1 MGDRAASIEKVTR
14 RINQTRYDRIGERMD
29 KRAETIEANRASAT
43 DSNVRHGT
51 NEEVVGLLLLRQ
63 AVLTNSLPDHP
74 HREVF
79 EASRDSAERELNY
92 RLRGGS
98 STMPKLELITEAN
111 RFIARDTDGLRKACL
126 TIPINIDWMA
136 EKLADFHLSQSRD
149 AWTPV
154 EKGLPSQ
161 SGEYLVTRQM
171 NVPVIDVVAFYHDD
185 KRRGFWGGCI
195 PDVVAWM
202 PLPAPYEQEK

>member
-1 MGDRAASIEKVTR
+1 MDDKDAAEMVRNSKV
-14 RINQTRYDRIGERMD
+14 
-29 KRAETIEANRASAT
+29 A
-43 DSNVRHGT
+43 
-51 NEEVVGLLLLRQ
+51 
-63 AVLTNSLPDHP
+63 
-74 HREVF
+74 
-79 EASRDSAERELNY
+79 
-92 RLRGGS
+92 
-98 STMPKLELITEAN
+98 
-111 RFIARDTDGLRKACL
+111 
-126 TIPINIDWMA
+126 A
-136 EKLADFHLSQSRD
+136 EKWRDYRWQRDLNDNTHDRLLFLSGYTAAFSQSRD

-202 PLPAPYEQEK
+202 PLPGPYEQEK

>member
-1 MGDRAASIEKVTR
+1 
-14 RINQTRYDRIGERMD
+14 MD
-29 KRAETIEANRASAT
+29 KRAETIEAAK
-43 DSNVRHGT
+43 
-51 NEEVVGLLLLRQ
+51 
-63 AVLTNSLPDHP
+63 
-74 HREVF
+74 VF
-79 EASRDSAERELNY
+79 LKSIGYEDGEFFVNAWAEHF
-92 RLRGGS
+92 
-98 STMPKLELITEAN
+98 AN
-111 RFIARDTDGLRKACL
+111 
-126 TIPINIDWMA
+126 
-136 EKLADFHLSQSRD
+136 FHLSQSRD

-202 PLPAPYEQEK
+202 PLPTPYEQEK